1 MIRRPPRSTL
11 FPYTTLFRSTDAFR
25 EIHPEDKE
33 PVEKTFFDTV
43 QDGQN
48 RDVEFR
54 SLLPNGEVRWI
65 ESHRSAVFDSHG
77 RVAHVVAVARDVTE
91 RRRQDEALRAR
102 DVQLQEAQALANL
115 GSWEWDVRTNSGRW
129 SDQLIRNFGLRHDQL
144 PSTFDGFYKLVHPE
158 DRERTARIA
167 NEALRGGVDYEREF
181 RVVPPDGVIRTV
193 HKQARVDRDE
203 SGGQVRVI
211 GVCQD

>member
-54 SLLPNGEVRWI
+54 FLLPNGEVRWI

-91 RRRQDEALRAR
+91 RRRQGEALRAR
-102 DVQLQEAQALANL
+102 HGQLQEAQVLAKL
-115 GSWEWDVRTNSGRW
+115 RSWEWDVRSNSRRW
-129 SDQLIRNFGLRHDQL
+129 SDQLAKIFGLRHDQL
-144 PSTFDGFYKLVHPE
+144 PSTFDGFYPLVPPE
-158 DRERTARIA
+158 DRERTGRIA
-167 NEALRGGVDYEREF
+167 SG
-181 RVVPPDGVIRTV
+181 
-193 HKQARVDRDE
+193 AR
-203 SGGQVRVI
+203 
-211 GVCQD
+211 